1 MATSDF
7 AHTFVQSLTHAS
19 SFPDFSAIPQL
30 DARALNHCIIATN
43 IPVSDLLP
51 LFDQSLLVS
60 LGKVDDKGLLVDDR
74 GYIAAMLRSFY
85 RILFSQQHAQ
95 ADASINLLTTLVFQR
110 PALTDYAA
118 RYQYCRKNY
127 PQLWL
132 APSLLLTKDNDRLF
146 DYFFTHWPALVEF
159 AYTFVR
165 MWAQSFVAGAEYDQ
179 PDVKLLRQAALS
191 KDPDSSLKLVIDGFT
206 RKNLPP
212 RDTAQFLWDRL
223 DQATSLLP
231 PPLWCYNFRLFFTMG
246 MLSFIRN
253 DCAHAANMFA
263 HAQHLLH
270 SRFQGLAGADS
281 AQNPALQGQQG
292 HQGHERTALYTQAL
306 ASLQGDYL
314 LSAPLQHLMLSDAV
328 HKGLFSPQSISSAT
342 GKGALDSVPKAAPQ
356 DAFADG
362 SKGAAAGV
370 SAAASVTALLPW
382 STPLLWTQGQI
393 GGFLSNYYQQQ
404 LHINPAELSYRHDF
418 SFEEQCLEEIFSA
431 SRLVTTLQGYC
442 RLGLSI
448 PAFERSCKDELEL
461 QLLLCY
467 LRMTFHERKLQIS
480 ALNSQRSLLDFVQA
494 CEYQEAVKDI
504 LDPDPFFSAYHTADT
519 SDLSDL
525 VRAFVQPYRT
535 SQITPQAYANFDYQ
549 YTLSLITSALQLP
562 THVVDSRY
570 GLHLAF
576 WAQFKEPLAT
586 PYPQLNASSSQSL
599 LIAHGL
605 GLPLERHFF
614 KGIELVSPQAVD
626 GAIALG
632 FSQQKQLWWRECR
645 HCKTAFY
652 YPVEALSLYDAQD
665 IGDCSFILQACTG
678 GSALSDEVTPWMLQ
692 YLKVQLYGKR
702 PYPSGVTGETSVAST
717 VSYAE
722 KTFSLVWQPPL
733 HLEFLATANQEIPRC
748 YYTTLLDKALENV
761 IIALV
766 PIEDQEEESA
776 DTPHHFKF
784 YEPFTDLW
792 APEESEESSEGA
804 SSKSADES
812 KDATTSSSRLGRQR
826 WQHYQEVMR
835 SVVFTRDEHSLGAR
849 GGANLKAS
857 HSPYQDSTAPLEF
870 TGFYNGAPFF
880 DQLAQLHQTN
890 GTFHE
895 YAYEQRNFYA
905 GWDHSVQ
912 QTLDRQFALYVQ
924 VPSLSSSNN
933 KLQLQLDII
942 AVLTWFFGQNFMELA
957 LTKIKF
963 YATLRDF
970 VQAALSDYWGQ
981 SAFSEG
987 VVVPQA
993 YIKKHRYTYE
1003 QVATMDCQGA
1013 IFLRLNELPELV
1025 TNSRWQNLF
1034 SVPDL
1039 MGKFNL
1045 GYTYAVREAS
1055 DPIAQLL
1062 PDFPLPDDAKQSFP
1076 LPDGYEFYSY
1086 PTRCKLSEL
1095 DASSESRTW
1104 SSSLKSTAI
1113 LPFPEILES
1122 SYTTA
1127 PVPLLY
1133 KLEEQGSN
1141 AFADAYD
1148 GTSIVAE
1155 APSTSAFRYY
1165 ENSLMVR
1172 HRLTDKQ
1179 LKYWIAWQQQV
1190 RFYRIAQRWYNDPLH
1205 REGCDQP
1212 QYAFFTHGKQALLD
1226 QAFPYPEEQLLER
1239 SQALYMAARQRQQEP
1254 LDYKLRRD
1262 IYHGLT
1268 YCRYML
1274 SEFYYE
1280 QDGGD
1285 ASTSINMSRLH
1296 SVQAMAGFLYVPR
1309 AQLHEAFVKSHGN
1322 AAPAADTSKLAAL
1335 LEQGEKWYA
1344 LREHADV
1351 KYKQSLL
1358 KSARSGETKRLLQQL
1373 KVVTE
1378 QTEKYEDQVKEELR
1392 KLDEAAYAQQRKAF
1406 AAEELFIIN
1415 FLRKLTTALYE
1426 ALNLHWEYIGYALGH
1441 DYVYLDMLVW
1451 DCDLFWEKVGTLGE
1465 NSSLQQFNVTQLYW
1479 HSFYAKTPSVQ
1490 VYPTLATAATATV
1503 G

>member
-7 AHTFVQSLTHAS
+7 AHIFAQSLPHAS

-30 DARALNHCIIATN
+30 DDSALEHCIIAAN
-43 IPVSDLLP
+43 ITASDLLP

-60 LGKVDDKGLLVDDR
+60 LGRVDEKGLLVDDK

-85 RILFSQQHAQ
+85 RLLKPQQQ
-95 ADASINLLTTLVFQR
+95 DQDDSSINLLTTLVFQR
-110 PALTDYAA
+110 SALTDYAA

-132 APSLLLTKDNDRLF
+132 APSLLLAKDNDQVF
-146 DYFFTHWPALVEF
+146 TYFFTQWPALVEF

-179 PDVKLLRQAALS
+179 PDVALLRQAAFS
-191 KDPDSSLKLVIDGFT
+191 KDPDSSFKLVLAGFT

-253 DCAHAANMFA
+253 DYAHATKMFA
-263 HAQHLLH
+263 HAQHLLY
-270 SRFQGLAGADS
+270 SRFHGPAEADK
-281 AQNPALQGQQG
+281 AQNHALQGQQG
-292 HQGHERTALYTQAL
+292 QVHELIALYTQAL

-314 LSAPLQHLMLSDAV
+314 LSAPLQHLMLIDAV
-328 HKGLFSPQSISSAT
+328 HKGFISPQSSSSAT
-342 GKGALDSVPKAAPQ
+342 GKGALDSVPTAAPK
-356 DAFADG
+356 DAFENG
-362 SKGAAAGV
+362 STTAAAGV
-370 SAAASVTALLPW
+370 SAATSVTAPLPW

-393 GGFLSNYYQQQ
+393 GDFLHNYYRQQ
-404 LHINPAELSYRHDF
+404 LHVNPAQLSYRHDF
-418 SFEEQCLEEIFSA
+418 SFEKQCLEEILSA
-431 SRLVTTLQGYC
+431 SRIATALQGYC

-448 PAFERSCKDELEL
+448 PAFERSCKEGMELL
-461 QLLLCY
+461 LLLCY
-467 LRMTFHERKLQIS
+467 LRMTFHERKLQVN

-519 SDLSDL
+519 SDLSAL
-525 VRAFVQPYRT
+525 VKAFVQPYRT
-535 SQITPQAYANFDYQ
+535 SQITPQTYANFDYQ
-549 YTLSLITSALQLP
+549 HTLSLITSALQLP

-570 GLHLAF
+570 DLHLAF
-576 WAQFKEPLAT
+576 WAEFNEPLAT

-605 GLPLERHFF
+605 GLPLERQFF
-614 KGIELVSPQAVD
+614 RGIELVSPQAVD

-632 FSQQKQLWWRECR
+632 FSPQKQPWWTEYR
-645 HCKTAFY
+645 HFKASYY
-652 YPVEALSLYDAQD
+652 YPVEALCLYDAQD

-678 GSALSDEVTPWMLQ
+678 GSALSDEVTPWMFRYLQ
-692 YLKVQLYGKR
+692 RHLRISSPHGGTLFTSPFRY
-702 PYPSGVTGETSVAST
+702 ETA
-717 VSYAE
+717 
-722 KTFSLVWQPPL
+722 TFNLIWQPPL
-733 HLEFLATANQEIPRC
+733 HLEFLATANQEVPRC
-748 YYTTLLDKALENV
+748 YYTSLLDKALENV

-766 PIEDQEEESA
+766 PIEDQEAESA

-784 YEPFTDLW
+784 YEPFTDLC
-792 APEESEESSEGA
+792 APEEIEESSEGGC
-804 SSKSADES
+804 SKSADES
-812 KDATTSSSRLGRQR
+812 KDATSASSRLGRQH
-826 WQHYQEVMR
+826 WQHYKDVMR
-835 SVVFTRDEHSLGAR
+835 SVVFTRDEHALGAR
-849 GGANLKAS
+849 GGTNLNASHGAS
-857 HSPYQDSTAPLEF
+857 HSPYQESSAPLEF
-870 TGFYNGAPFF
+870 TGFYNGATFF
-880 DQLAQLHQTN
+880 DRCAQLHQEN
-890 GTFHE
+890 GTFEE
-895 YAYEQRNFYA
+895 YAQEQKNLYA
-905 GWDHSVQ
+905 GWDHRIQ
-912 QTLDRQFALYVQ
+912 QTLGRQFALYVQ
-924 VPSLSSSNN
+924 VSSLSSSNN
-933 KLQLQLDII
+933 KLQLQQDIL

-970 VQAALSDYWGQ
+970 AQAALSGYRGQ

-987 VVVPQA
+987 VVVPQS
-993 YIKKHRYTYE
+993 YLKKHRYTYE
-1003 QVATMDCQGA
+1003 QVAAMDCQGA
-1013 IFLRLNELPELV
+1013 IFLRLNELSELV

-1062 PDFPLPDDAKQSFP
+1062 PDFPLPDAAKQSFP
-1076 LPDGYEFYSY
+1076 LPDVYEFYSY
-1086 PTRCKLSEL
+1086 PTRCNLSEL
-1095 DASSESRTW
+1095 DAASEPRTW

-1113 LPFPEILES
+1113 LPFPKILDS

-1179 LKYWIAWQQQV
+1179 LKCWLVWQQQV

-1226 QAFPYPEEQLLER
+1226 RAFPYPDEQLLER
-1239 SQALYMAARQRQQEP
+1239 SQALYIAARQRQREP

-1268 YCRYML
+1268 YCRYLL
-1274 SEFYYE
+1274 SEFYFE
-1280 QDGGD
+1280 QNGGD
-1285 ASTSINMSRLH
+1285 ASESINMSRLH

-1309 AQLHEAFVKSHGN
+1309 AQLHEAFVNSHGN
-1322 AAPAADTSKLAAL
+1322 AAPADTSKLATL
-1335 LEQGEKWYA
+1335 LEQCEKWYA
-1344 LREHADV
+1344 QREQADV

-1373 KVVTE
+1373 MDVTE
-1378 QTEKYEDQVKEELR
+1378 QAGMYEDQVKEELR
-1392 KLDEAAYAQQRKAF
+1392 KLDEAAYAQQRHAF
-1406 AAEELFIIN
+1406 AAEELFIRD
-1415 FLRKLTTALYE
+1415 FLRKLIIAIYE
-1426 ALNLHWEYIGYALGH
+1426 ALDVHCEYIGYALGH
-1441 DYVYLDMLVW
+1441 DYVYLDILLW
-1451 DCDLFWEKVGTLGE
+1451 DGDLFWEKVGTLGE
-1465 NSSLQQFNVTQLYW
+1465 SKELQQFNVTQLYW

-1490 VYPTLATAATATV
+1490 VYPALAAAATATV